1 MLSIIDLKNLP
12 KMKTN
17 IALWGENKKDASDV
31 SSFYGISV
39 RFELRM
45 SKVWV
50 ERGDRKK
57 VAVAV
62 YSQQD

>member
-1 MLSIIDLKNLP
+1 
-12 KMKTN
+12 MKTN
-17 IALWGENKKDASDV
+17 IALWGGNKKDASDV

-57 VAVAV
+57 VAIAV